1 MNLKNLSIQ
10 FKKNGLKIVL
20 GLVFTASSGVFLLRI
35 INDFNFILEL
45 IISANMIIVLCCIS
59 VYGGSLFIR
68 TLRWKFIL
76 NNKINVNY
84 LYLLKILTTGY
95 MFNNLLPARLG
106 EIARIFHFNLRNN
119 LKKSY
124 LLGTILTERIS
135 DVIALIIFFIF
146 GILLISEKNMASFET
161 ETGVSRTS
169 IYLIIILCIGLI
181 SVFLALSS
189 SGYWKL
195 LINYL
200 VKLKLFKVLNN
211 RFNYKLIID
220 DFLNGAFS
228 LAKGKDLGILIFLAV
243 SVWAVEFSMF
253 YLLATTI
260 NLGIDSIFIPVLIF
274 GVLSNLGGIIP
285 STAGGWGP
293 FELIGS
299 LVLMSFGVNVD
310 VAAAYTIMV
319 HIILWLPV
327 SILGLFLFI
336 NDLRYSKQ

>member
-1 MNLKNLSIQ
+1 
-10 FKKNGLKIVL
+10 
-20 GLVFTASSGVFLLRI
+20 
-35 INDFNFILEL
+35 
-45 IISANMIIVLCCIS
+45 
-59 VYGGSLFIR
+59 
-68 TLRWKFIL
+68 
-76 NNKINVNY
+76 
-84 LYLLKILTTGY
+84 
-95 MFNNLLPARLG
+95 
-106 EIARIFHFNLRNN
+106 
-119 LKKSY
+119 
-124 LLGTILTERIS
+124 
-135 DVIALIIFFIF
+135 
-146 GILLISEKNMASFET
+146 
-161 ETGVSRTS
+161 
-169 IYLIIILCIGLI
+169 
-181 SVFLALSS
+181 LALSS

-195 LINYL
+195 LINYV

>member
-1 MNLKNLSIQ
+1 MKIERLNFQ
-10 FKKNGLKIVL
+10 FKKNWLKILL
-20 GLVFTASSGVFLLRI
+20 GLIFTISSGIFLFKI
-35 INDFNFILEL
+35 INDFELIVDL
-45 IISANMIIVLCCIS
+45 IISVNKIIVLGCIL
-59 VYGGSLFIR
+59 VYGGSLFVR

-76 NNKINVNY
+76 NKKNNIKY
-84 LYLLKILTTGY
+84 LYLLKILSTGY

-135 DVIALIIFFIF
+135 DVIALIILLIF
-146 GILLISEKNMASFET
+146 GIILISEENMKKFQESI
-161 ETGVSRTS
+161 GISSTS
-169 IYLIIILCIGLI
+169 IYFIIIICTGLI
-181 SVFLALSS
+181 LIFLTLSS

-195 LINYL
+195 IINNLI
-200 VKLKLFKVLNN
+200 KLKLFRRLNN
-211 RFNYKLIID
+211 KFNFKLIVN

-228 LAKGKDLGILIFLAV
+228 VDKGKDLAILIFLAL

-260 NLGIDSIFIPVLIF
+260 NLGLDSIFIPVLIF
-274 GVLSNLGGIIP
+274 GVLSNLSGIIP

-293 FELIGS
+293 FELVGS
-299 LVLMSFGVNVD
+299 LVLMSFGVNID

-319 HIILWLPV
+319 HIILWLPI
-327 SILGLFLFI
+327 SIIGLILFI
-336 NDLRYSKQ
+336 NDLRYSNK

>member
-20 GLVFTASSGVFLLRI
+20 GLVFTASSGVFLFRI

-45 IISANMIIVLCCIS
+45 IISANMLIVLGCIS
-59 VYGGSLFIR
+59 VYGASLFIR

-76 NNKINVNY
+76 NNKNKVNY

-146 GILLISEKNMASFET
+146 GILIISEKNMASFET

-200 VKLKLFKVLNN
+200 VKLKLFRVLNN
-211 RFNYKLIID
+211 RFNYILIID

-228 LAKGKDLGILIFLAV
+228 LVKGKDLGILIFLAV